1 MEMRL
6 LDEIV
11 GQALS
16 GDIYLADH
24 VFNDNGR
31 MGVIGSI
38 YRPVLADEYVDATS
52 DEGLQRHLA
61 RWWNDARRR
70 GDARGIG
77 EFAAALYAEKGSG
90 IIWDEGDAEKA
101 RRVREYTGLSV
112 TDAPIFTCCGGGMCI
127 SRRIGWARVADP
139 GRLFRLLDLERG
151 RIEAW
156 EYFVNC
162 E

>member
-77 EFAAALYAEKGSG
+77 VSSGTRGTPRRPDGSG
-90 IIWDEGDAEKA
+90 STQD
-101 RRVREYTGLSV
+101 
-112 TDAPIFTCCGGGMCI
+112 
-127 SRRIGWARVADP
+127 
-139 GRLFRLLDLERG
+139 
-151 RIEAW
+151 
-156 EYFVNC
+156 
-162 E
+162 